1 MSARK
6 FYDTTG
12 EQGLTE
18 LSNVLDGTCQSK
30 GSGCQEVRLD
40 SDWSLQVTVSHDGN
54 KIIMNRQQNK
64 GQTQHLQ
71 QEYLLLNY
79 SPSLHSRAAQ

>member
-1 MSARK
+1 MSAVL
-6 FYDTTG
+6 FYDATG

-54 KIIMNRQQNK
+54 K
-64 GQTQHLQ
+64 
-71 QEYLLLNY
+71 
-79 SPSLHSRAAQ
+79 